1 MNPFVA
7 AANLLISPITALLT
21 KRQERKA
28 ASESAKH
35 KLTQAKADGVQEVT
49 LNEQE
54 IEVVRTN
61 ALGNSWKDEY
71 ITLSVVMFL
80 NLIVAGSI
88 AAAFG
93 YDGLLTG
100 MTGAVLVLTS
110 MHVDMGELIRIVILA
125 GVGVSVW
132 RRM

>member
-1 MNPFVA
+1 MVA
-7 AANLLISPITALLT
+7 ELITGLISPITALLT

-28 ASESAKH
+28 AAESAKA
-35 KLTQAKADGVQEVT
+35 KLTQAKADGEQEVT

-61 ALGNSWKDEY
+61 SLGNTWKDEY
-71 ITLSVVMFL
+71 ITVSVVMFL
-80 NLIVAGSI
+80 NLVIAGSI

-93 YDGLLTG
+93 YPGLLKGT
-100 MTGAVLVLTS
+100 TGAVQVLIA
-110 MHVDMGELIRIVILA
+110 MGVDMGELIRIVIYA

-132 RRM
+132 RKFG